1 MRKMSKARTLYSF
14 FILAAMVAVGR
25 GAELVDDTPPPED
38 DHDDDHLHHDL
49 FEDDQDGWSAWSDWS
64 LCSRSCDGG
73 AAVQTRRCRHYTGC
87 RGDSVR
93 YQLCNVAPC
102 PAGSPDFRAVQC
114 SEYDGLPHEG
124 ALYEWEPAVGSDPCA
139 LTCRARGGG
148 PTVTLNPR
156 VQDGTRCTPQAHHLC
171 INGRCQKVGCDLR
184 LGSEMKE
191 DHCGVCGGDGSSC
204 NKPSYYWEKRANGP
218 CSATCGGGYQM
229 LSAVCVERSSARR
242 TSEELCDHSTRPIP
256 VILNCNDDAC
266 PTSWQTGDWGSC
278 SVTCGSGYQL
288 REVYC
293 AEPRNTSAVRVA
305 DHYCTPPRPR
315 HRQPCNTYDCP
326 RWYDGIWSQCS
337 VSCGDGVQTRV
348 VLCRDAQ
355 GLSSRLCQGATRPS
369 DTRPCRTGVACP
381 PPKTLAHPRHQP
393 YTPSWW
399 SEEQDALAS
408 GEGPAPPL
416 IPRPQALIVDHQVP
430 SEPTYMMGNWSSC
443 SVSCG
448 EGQRRR
454 TVTCKIFLEFSRTV
468 AVLPDDQCPGAK
480 PPETKPCL
488 LPLCLHDYR
497 GGEVSDAAQ
506 EHPIVSLEDAHEDE
520 SNNDRKIHE
529 TPFLP
534 RLVDEDAASGRSKEL
549 GQDLDLSVPKA
560 QAYNEPRPGLHS
572 YETPIDLRAPS
583 DPLHLYASEIGV
595 NNQYESYEVPH
606 RKPHLESEHSEMNS
620 IEIDMGGGEGE
631 YPGSYQIDEESNDG
645 QVYQWT
651 TLGFG
656 SCSASCLGGVQESM
670 VTCIRTSDRKP
681 VIAQL
686 CSTQVR
692 PDIITRTCNDQP
704 CPPRWNISEFGECS
718 KPCGGGI
725 QTREVKCIHEV
736 TRGGTNTVEVP
747 DRLCPQPPHRTQ
759 QHCNFRDCP
768 PEWVPGRWSKCSAPC
783 DGGVKQREMKCHQTL
798 ANGRIEERP
807 SRECPHRQPRSLRKC
822 NQRACQSEKQ
832 EPRNSI
838 IKAQVHQNYIQS
850 KFMKRLTLKVGGKA
864 AVFRGVKVK
873 VKCPVRRFDRAKITW
888 WYEGNKIGN
897 RGSVRTN
904 KNGVLKIKEV
914 QYPHAGVYICKAN
927 VSEANITLEVKPLPS
942 SYPSSEEL
950 HHTSGS
956 SVNEVSLH
964 NFDTTGTLNGY
975 EWLPNK
981 SSKFQGTGG
990 RRRKGRRRN
999 KPTKNKGR
1007 GGRRRKGNWDSEW
1020 PKSSNKTAWTMHTT
1034 FRPILPFPT
1043 SSGSV
1048 TLGEGPFKASSK
1060 NMHTV
1065 EVTSSEAT
1073 NTFDPTFWQRNTH
1086 THKPKQDYVYGTVRH
1101 THDWPLHSEKGYHRE
1116 TGWDE
1121 ETHLFGTT
1129 NHLPEKDIG
1138 EETQHTFGT
1147 ITHHSDGSRFTS
1159 EENQSY
1165 GIIHYGPQAET
1176 TDTTDSGRTSWSD
1189 MTTVPETHVPEKNPA
1204 FEEDRNSIE
1213 DALSGVETESRF
1225 SPARSDSD
1233 REHRHHIPH
1242 RSDLRSWSNH
1252 GVTWNSGLST
1262 GRRPSQSTSSPT
1274 WDYASSTTSNN
1285 SQLWHSWTNSLD
1297 QHQQYDPPGT
1307 PHSHTEASPSL
1318 PPAPPNTSSGG
1329 SRSVPYFQKLLSNL
1343 ESFLPASLQRTI
1355 SSRGGRH
1362 AAPPRDEFGGM
1373 ISHDL
1378 VRDVT
1383 TTEHPLGTPEIL
1395 GKGTRDS
1402 LEFEWQV
1409 TNWSECSQTCGFTS
1423 TSSGFQVRSMQC
1435 LVKVNNVSRPVDG
1448 ALCVDAG
1455 LEAPVTLQKCGLT
1468 ECPQWHFGEWS
1479 ECESSRCFTL
1489 YHAFQRRDV
1498 VCRLH
1503 NGTVVSASQ
1512 CDDRTRPRHRQE
1524 CYNYQCSGVWRV
1536 GEWSECTALCG
1547 GQGYRTRLL
1556 QCVWNGT
1563 KKAAGNACRELP
1575 RPEVVRWCDG
1585 EPCPDLSEE
1594 ETKEL
1599 SECRD
1604 RSKYCNIVKRMNM
1617 CRIPTYR
1624 KQCCRSCP

>member
-1147 ITHHSDGSRFTS
+1147 ITHHRQKLTRSFSSDGSRFTS

-1233 REHRHHIPH
+1233 RE
-1242 RSDLRSWSNH
+1242 
-1252 GVTWNSGLST
+1252 
-1262 GRRPSQSTSSPT
+1262 
-1274 WDYASSTTSNN
+1274 
-1285 SQLWHSWTNSLD
+1285 
-1297 QHQQYDPPGT
+1297 
-1307 PHSHTEASPSL
+1307 
-1318 PPAPPNTSSGG
+1318 
-1329 SRSVPYFQKLLSNL
+1329 
-1343 ESFLPASLQRTI
+1343 RTI